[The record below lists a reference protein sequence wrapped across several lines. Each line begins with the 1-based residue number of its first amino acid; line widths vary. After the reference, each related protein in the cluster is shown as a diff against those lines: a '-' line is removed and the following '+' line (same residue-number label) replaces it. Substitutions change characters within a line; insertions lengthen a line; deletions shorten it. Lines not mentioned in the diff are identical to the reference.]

1 MARVPYLHRED
12 AGEANQA
19 LYDRLEKE
27 RKVPTA
33 NIFLALANA
42 PEQLDGFL
50 TYANALRGSELSPK
64 LRELAILAVGYA
76 TGSQYEIAHHQSH
89 GLKAGISPEQLAA
102 VADFETAAVSDEP
115 VFDEAELAV
124 MRLAKESTLHVAV
137 AEDVWKAVAAH
148 LTYRQLTELALTI
161 GWYNSG
167 VRLMVLL
174 DIELEDGYAAVP
186 PAAR

>member
-12 AGEANQA
+12 ADAADQP

-42 PEQLDGFL
+42 PALLDTFL
-50 TYANALRGSELSPK
+50 SYANALRDASELSPK
-64 LRELAILAVGYA
+64 LRELAILTVGHT

-89 GLKAGISPEQLAA
+89 GLKAGISPQQLAA
-102 VADFETAAVSDEP
+102 VAEFETAAV
-115 VFDEAELAV
+115 FDEAERAV
-124 MRLAKESTLHVAV
+124 MRLAKESTLNVAV
-137 AEDVWKAVAAH
+137 AEDVWKAAAAH
-148 LTYRQLTELALTI
+148 LTDRQMVELSLTI

-167 VRLMVLL
+167 VRLMSLM
-174 DIELEDGYAAVP
+174 DIELEDGYP
-186 PAAR
+186 RP